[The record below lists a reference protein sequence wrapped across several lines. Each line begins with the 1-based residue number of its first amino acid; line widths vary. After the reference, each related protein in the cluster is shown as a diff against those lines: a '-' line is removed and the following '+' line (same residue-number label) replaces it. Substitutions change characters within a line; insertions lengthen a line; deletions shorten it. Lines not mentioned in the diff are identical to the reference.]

1 MIVSKDRFAGQRCL
15 TGRKGNDKMTAI
27 YWLIAFVVL
36 LGIEAATM
44 ALTTIWFAGG
54 ALVAFV
60 LALFGINIEIQLA
73 VFVIV
78 SFVLLFFTRPFA
90 LKYVNRN
97 TVKTN
102 SESLIGKYA
111 RVTSEIN
118 NMEGRG
124 AAVLNGQEWTA
135 RAVEDGKIYRA
146 GTMVKVRDIKGVK
159 LIVSEEQEES

>member
-1 MIVSKDRFAGQRCL
+1 MA
-15 TGRKGNDKMTAI
+15 AI

-44 ALTTIWFAGG
+44 ALTTVWFAGG

-60 LALFGINIEIQLA
+60 LALFGINIQVQLA
-73 VFVIV
+73 AFVIV
-78 SFVLLFFTRPFA
+78 SFILLFFTRPFA
-90 LKYVNRN
+90 LKYVNQN

-111 RVTSEIN
+111 KVTVEIN
-118 NMEGRG
+118 NTEGKG

-135 RAVEDGKIYRA
+135 RALEDGRIYPA
-146 GTMVKVRDIKGVK
+146 GTMVEVKEIRGVK
-159 LIVSEEQEES
+159 LIVSKKQEES

>member
-1 MIVSKDRFAGQRCL
+1 MAG
-15 TGRKGNDKMTAI
+15 KGNEIMAAI
-27 YWLIAFVVL
+27 YWLIGFVVL

-60 LALFGINIEIQLA
+60 LALFGVNTQVQLA

-78 SFVLLFFTRPFA
+78 SFILLFFTRPFA

-102 SESLIGKYA
+102 VESLIGKYA
-111 RVTSEIN
+111 RVTAEIN
-118 NMEGRG
+118 NLEGRG

-135 RAVEDGKIYRA
+135 RALEDDNIYPVGAMVE
-146 GTMVKVRDIKGVK
+146 VKDIRGVK
-159 LIVSEEQEES
+159 LIVSKKQEEM

>member
-1 MIVSKDRFAGQRCL
+1 MA
-15 TGRKGNDKMTAI
+15 AI

-60 LALFGINIEIQLA
+60 LALFGADIQVQLA
-73 VFVIV
+73 MFVIV
-78 SFVLLFFTRPFA
+78 SFILLFFTRPFA

-102 SESLIGKYA
+102 LESLIGRNA
-111 RVTSEIN
+111 RVTVEIN
-118 NMEGRG
+118 NLEGKG

-135 RAVEDGKIYRA
+135 RALEDDNIYPV
-146 GTMVKVRDIKGVK
+146 GTMVEVKDIKGVK
-159 LIVSEEQEES
+159 LIVSKNQEEA